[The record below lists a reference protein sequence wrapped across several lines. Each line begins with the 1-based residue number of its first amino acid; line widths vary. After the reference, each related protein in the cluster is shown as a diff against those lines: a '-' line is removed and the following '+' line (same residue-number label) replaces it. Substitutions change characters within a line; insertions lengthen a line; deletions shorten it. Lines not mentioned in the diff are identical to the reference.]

1 MSDLVLNYVDRISSS
16 WRESV
21 EKILETARL
30 LVESE
35 TVLTEK
41 EFLDLISRLPISQS
55 TISKLI
61 MIGRNEYLPTRIQ
74 HLPPHWTT
82 IYEISQ
88 FDEVDLDKGVIEGYI
103 TPSSTKKDIDRFRK
117 SSVLNVP
124 TSSQFVENFEPVL
137 GSITVP
143 NDFDLSKIDLLSKEL
158 KRLENKFGIHFH
170 TDKTKKGML
179 GIRRKKLSVEIEEW
193 LLERETTYNKL
204 NLSFDDIQ
212 ILEDSFNQL
221 RGELEYH
228 KNSDGTYIANDIRN
242 PAHPYFGK
250 TSKDLYQFCRENMI
264 LCRWT
269 QMKEI
274 DKEAYIKTLVKI
286 HCDGDSKKR
295 SDSKKKLTRL
305 LSRGNEE
312 SKYWAGWA
320 LETIVEG
327 DDE

>member
-1 MSDLVLNYVDRISSS
+1 MSELVLSYVDRITSS

-21 EKILETARL
+21 EKILQTAQI

-35 TVLTEK
+35 TVLNERD
-41 EFLDLISRLPISQS
+41 FIDLVGQLPISQS

-61 MIGRNEYLPTRIQ
+61 MIGKNQFLPTKTEY
-74 HLPPHWTT
+74 LPPHWTT

-88 FDEVDLDKGVIEGYI
+88 FDEIEINRGVIEGYI
-103 TPSSTKKDIDRFRK
+103 TPSSTKKDIDRFRQSAVTEQTK
-117 SSVLNVP
+117 S
-124 TSSQFVENFEPVL
+124 TGIIDNFDPIL

-143 NDFDLSKIDLLSKEL
+143 NDFDLSKIDLVSKEL
-158 KRLENKFGIHFH
+158 KKLEKKFGINFH
-170 TDKTKKGML
+170 TDKTKRGML
-179 GIRRKKLSVEIEEW
+179 GIRRRKLSGEIEEW
-193 LLERETTYNKL
+193 LLEREKTYNKL

-228 KNSDGTYIANDIRN
+228 KNNDGSYIANDIRN
-242 PAHPYFGK
+242 PAHPYYGK

-295 SDSKKKLTRL
+295 SDSKKKITRL

-327 DDE
+327 DEE

>member
-1 MSDLVLNYVDRISSS
+1 
-16 WRESV
+16 
-21 EKILETARL
+21 
-30 LVESE
+30 
-35 TVLTEK
+35 
-41 EFLDLISRLPISQS
+41 
-55 TISKLI
+55 

-74 HLPPHWTT
+74 YLPPHWTT

-117 SSVLNVP
+117 SSESNIP

-137 GSITVP
+137 GSITVS

-158 KRLENKFGIHFH
+158 KRLESEFGIHFH

-228 KNSDGTYIANDIRN
+228 KNGDGTHIANDIRN